1 MKSQSL
7 LLLFLISPFSFQA
20 QTLFTYAE
28 NNITANEYLRA
39 FNKVHPAPVANKE
52 KKMREYLD
60 LYINSKLKTH
70 EALVRG
76 YDTLPV
82 FIEEFAALRNQVLEN
97 YMTDNESLDKLVN
110 EAFDRS
116 QKDIRVQHIFIPYS
130 VRPGFSDSAVVKLKA
145 QEAYMALMT
154 GKSFDET
161 ALKYSAD
168 PSVAENKGH
177 LGYITV
183 FSLPYQYENL
193 IYSLAPGKISA
204 PYKSNSGYHIFKN
217 AGERKAI
224 GKMKAA
230 QILLVIPPGSDSA
243 AKKKYALLADS
254 LYQRLLK
261 RDDFAKLAQA
271 FSNDNISA
279 ASGGVMPE
287 FGVATYDPAFEN
299 IVFGLA
305 KDGAISNPFLTKH
318 GYHIV
323 KRISLTPPPAIK
335 DKKNLELMR
344 LQVEKDARV
353 NTAKEILYKKI
364 MDKAGFKMSNFDPQ
378 QFQVFVDSTLNNK
391 TVPAGNG
398 ISNSD
403 VFFTLGNTT
412 KLVADFIFYAQANRL
427 KADGSGP
434 KPTAQL
440 TEEFKQQAAIE
451 YYRDHLEDFNE
462 EFAQQMKELKEGN
475 LFFDIMMREVWS
487 KAQADTAGQMEYF
500 NRHKAN
506 YKWTYSA
513 DAVIFYCS
521 DEPTAQSLKAAL
533 LKNPAAWRTIMENY
547 SDKATIDS
555 GRFEITKIPGAQ
567 KATAKAGL
575 ITAVMKNKDDNSA
588 TLAYIINIYSQPSQ
602 KSFSEARG
610 DVINDYQEEIDKTWI
625 GELRK
630 KYGVKVNEA
639 ALKSIAK

>member
-7 LLLFLISPFSFQA
+7 LLLFLVSPFSFQA
-20 QTLFTYAE
+20 QTIFSYAGKD
-28 NNITANEYLRA
+28 IPANEYLRA
-39 FNKVHPAPVANKE
+39 FNKVHPAPVVNKE

-97 YMTDNESLDKLVN
+97 YMADNESMDKLVN

-116 QKDIRVQHIFIPYS
+116 QKDINVQHIFIPYS
-130 VRPGFSDSAVVKLKA
+130 VRPGFSDSAVAKLKA

-183 FSLPYQYENL
+183 FSLPYQYENI
-193 IYSLAPGKISA
+193 IYSLAPGKFSA

-230 QILLVIPPGSDSA
+230 QILLVIPPGSDSL
-243 AKKKYALLADS
+243 AKIKYASLADS

-261 RDDFAKLAQA
+261 GDDFAKLAQA

-305 KDGAISNPFLTKH
+305 KTGAISKPFLTKH

-403 VFFTLGNTT
+403 VFFTMGNTT
-412 KLVADFIFYAQANRL
+412 KQVADFIFYAQSNRF
-427 KADGSGP
+427 KADGSGS

-440 TEEFKQQAAIE
+440 AEEFKQLAAIE

-462 EFAQQMKELKEGN
+462 EFALQMKELKEGN

-487 KAQADTAGQMEYF
+487 KAQADTAGQLEYF

-521 DEPTAQSLKAAL
+521 DEPTAQSLKATL

-610 DVINDYQEEIDKTWI
+610 DVINDYQDEIDKTWT

-630 KYGVKVNEA
+630 KYSVKVNEA
-639 ALKSIAK
+639 TLKNIVK